1 MRESEKEQKK
11 LRAWRLKIC
20 TKVKAVLY
28 TVLSGAFMAKPP
40 LQITKI
46 TRRITIT
53 GGQIGK
59 KIKSDKKSQKG
70 KSSMNSVTG

>member
-1 MRESEKEQKK
+1 MRESEKEREQLK
-11 LRAWRLKIC
+11 AWRLKIY
-20 TKVKAVLY
+20 TKVKVVLY
-28 TVLSGAFMAKPP
+28 SVLSGDFIAKPP

-59 KIKSDKKSQKG
+59 KIKK
-70 KSSMNSVTG
+70 

>member
-1 MRESEKEQKK
+1 MRESEKERDQLK
-11 LRAWRLKIC
+11 AWCLNIY
-20 TKVKAVLY
+20 TKVKVVLY
-28 TVLSGAFMAKPP
+28 SVLSGAFIAKPP

-59 KIKSDKKSQKG
+59 KIKK
-70 KSSMNSVTG
+70 

>member
-1 MRESEKEQKK
+1 MRESEKERKQQ
-11 LRAWRLKIC
+11 RAWRLKIC
-20 TKVKAVLY
+20 TKVKVVLY
-28 TVLSGAFMAKPP
+28 SVLSGAFMAKPP

-59 KIKSDKKSQKG
+59 KIKK
-70 KSSMNSVTG
+70 